1 MWWLFL
7 SVALAAAGLA
17 VLALCAVR
25 VFTAVRRLA
34 LQVASSAAAL
44 EAASDRLRR
53 AAEPLAGRAG
63 EIARR

>member
-7 SVALAAAGLA
+7 SVGLAAAGLA

-34 LQVASSAAAL
+34 LQVAASTEAL
-44 EAASDRLRR
+44 GAASDRLRR
-53 AAEPLAGRAG
+53 AAEPLAVRAG
-63 EIARR
+63 EISRR